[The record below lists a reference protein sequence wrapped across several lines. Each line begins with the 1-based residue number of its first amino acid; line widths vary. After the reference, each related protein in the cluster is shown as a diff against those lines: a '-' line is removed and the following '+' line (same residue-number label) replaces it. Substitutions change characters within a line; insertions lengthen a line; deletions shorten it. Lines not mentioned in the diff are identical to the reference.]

1 MPCRIFQHDEVY
13 VYAYTGT
20 WTADWPYTHF
30 TQFLG
35 KLLLQNKDKK
45 QGVTKR
51 CRISLL
57 TNSALLYDSQSV
69 GIRGVAGPQPMS
81 TAVHIT

>member
-1 MPCRIFQHDEVY
+1 MPCCIVQHDEVY

-35 KLLLQNKDKK
+35 ELLLQNKDKK
-45 QGVTKR
+45 DTETVVKDNKFKYFRYLAEARAAG
-51 CRISLL
+51 I
-57 TNSALLYDSQSV
+57 V
-69 GIRGVAGPQPMS
+69 G
-81 TAVHIT
+81 

>member
-1 MPCRIFQHDEVY
+1 MPCCIFQHDEVY

-35 KLLLQNKDKK
+35 ELHHSTDKK
-45 QGVTKR
+45 DTETVVKD
-51 CRISLL
+51 
-57 TNSALLYDSQSV
+57 N
-69 GIRGVAGPQPMS
+69 
-81 TAVHIT
+81 